1 MKTYCGFGTHF
12 SSHTFENSKHQHQM
26 SMSKKC
32 YCCMLDLWAPTKK
45 RDNIHTANAMNN
57 WTNVLERKLVEP
69 LAAA

>member
-1 MKTYCGFGTHF
+1 
-12 SSHTFENSKHQHQM
+12 
-26 SMSKKC
+26 
-32 YCCMLDLWAPTKK
+32 MLDLWAPTKK